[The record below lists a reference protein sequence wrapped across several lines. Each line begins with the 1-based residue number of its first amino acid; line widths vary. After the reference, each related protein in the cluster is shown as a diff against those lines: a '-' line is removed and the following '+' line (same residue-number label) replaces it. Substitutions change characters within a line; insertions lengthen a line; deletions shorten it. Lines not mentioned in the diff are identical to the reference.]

1 MGVTVLLALYK
12 DSMLS
17 TELPRTI
24 RILKESVCP
33 LLLILGFCNGFLFSS
48 RFIVYTVQKCRA
60 VWRYTSH
67 ISNKQSEGTHC
78 VPFLLGNNGL
88 NVFMIHIHYH
98 NDYDYN
104 DVMWLKVMCW
114 MEQTDLM
121 NGCHPDVMVVSRI
134 SSQRSQF
141 ERTPLESV
149 SYWLLPVCLSVGPRP
164 IPGSTGI
171 HCHATIYV

>member
-104 DVMWLKVMCW
+104 DVMGCDWRWCVGWNKQIWW
-114 MEQTDLM
+114 MAAIRMPWMSRGFQVKGVNSSEPLWSR
-121 NGCHPDVMVVSRI
+121 CHIDC
-134 SSQRSQF
+134 
-141 ERTPLESV
+141 
-149 SYWLLPVCLSVGPRP
+149 YLSV
-164 IPGSTGI
+164 
-171 HCHATIYV
+171 CQ